1 MDDQEKQNVQDLLS
15 RLEQT
20 RIESER
26 RLHQLTIDNRLA
38 TEAEISEALDL
49 ADTLAALD
57 TQIERLRYRLKVNR
71 ADSLDAGDESEHEQ
85 H

>member
-57 TQIERLRYRLKVNR
+57 TQIERLRHRLKVNS
-71 ADSLDAGDESEHEQ
+71 ADSLDAGDEPEHEQ